1 MDMTGEYLI
10 AAPRDAV
17 WAALNDPDVL
27 KSCIAGC
34 EELVRSGENEFTARV
49 VAKIGP
55 VKAGFGG
62 KVTLSDIDPPNGY
75 TITGEGQGGAAG
87 FAKGSA
93 KVALE
98 TQDGGR
104 ATRLKY
110 TAAAQIGG
118 KLAQIG
124 SRLVEGS
131 AKKMAD
137 EFFAAFAERISGGAA
152 ASAAALEEALEQLP
166 SSETAHAPA
175 PQAASHPASSHT
187 ASPHAASPHAAV
199 SHDPAQGAPAAEE
212 SLDNNRQLILLGGV
226 VVVLLLAVIA
236 LFFF

>member
-1 MDMTGEYLI
+1 MFEDGDFGMDMTGEYKI

-17 WAALNDPDVL
+17 WAALNDPEIL

-34 EELVRSGENEFTARV
+34 EELVRSAEHEFTARV
-49 VAKIGP
+49 TAKIGP

-62 KVTLSDIDPPNGY
+62 KVTLSEIDAPNGY

-93 KVALE
+93 KVLLE
-98 TQDGGR
+98 PQDDGR
-104 ATRLKY
+104 ATLLKY

-131 AKKMAD
+131 VKKMAD
-137 EFFAAFAERISGGAA
+137 EFFAAFAERVQGAVPQAIVVQDLHEAPSQPSLELALDRLQPPGAA
-152 ASAAALEEALEQLP
+152 
-166 SSETAHAPA
+166 
-175 PQAASHPASSHT
+175 HPAST
-187 ASPHAASPHAAV
+187 V
-199 SHDPAQGAPAAEE
+199 GAPGDEVAG
-212 SLDNNRQLILLGGV
+212 NRRALIWLGGT
-226 VVVLLLAVIA
+226 VVVLLLLMLAL
-236 LFFF
+236 LFF

>member
-10 AAPRDAV
+10 AASRDKV
-17 WAALNDPDVL
+17 WTALNDPDIL

-34 EELVRSGENEFTARV
+34 DELLRSGDNEFTARV
-49 VAKIGP
+49 TAKIGP
-55 VKAGFGG
+55 VKASFGG
-62 KVTLSDIDPPNGY
+62 KVTLSDIDAPNGY

-87 FAKGSA
+87 FAKGNA

-98 TQDGGR
+98 PRDGGK
-104 ATRLKY
+104 TTLLKY
-110 TAAAQIGG
+110 TAGAQIGG

-137 EFFAAFAERISGGAA
+137 EFFAAFAAKVQ
-152 ASAAALEEALEQLP
+152 ASAPAETPQEPALEAALEQLASQADQHSVPTPTASAP
-166 SSETAHAPA
+166 SSHPGADHHASPPSAAPA
-175 PQAASHPASSHT
+175 LKSFGNSR
-187 ASPHAASPHAAV
+187 
-199 SHDPAQGAPAAEE
+199 G
-212 SLDNNRQLILLGGV
+212 LMLLGGI
-226 VVVLLLAVIA
+226 VVLLLLAIIA